1 MNRRLLEAKMVQN
14 GYTIGKLAKVLHL
27 NAATVGIK
35 MKNDGFKV
43 NEARTIADILNLS
56 SVETCEIFF
65 AND

>member
-14 GYTIGKLAKVLHL
+14 GYTISKLAKVLHL
-27 NAATVGIK
+27 NPTTVGIK
-35 MKNDGFKV
+35 MKTDGFKV
-43 NEARTIADILNLS
+43 NEARTIANLFNLT

>member
-14 GYTIGKLAKVLHL
+14 DYTIGKLAKVLHL
-27 NAATVGIK
+27 NPATVGIK
-35 MKNDGFKV
+35 MKTDGFKV
-43 NEARTIADILNLS
+43 NEARTIANLLNLT